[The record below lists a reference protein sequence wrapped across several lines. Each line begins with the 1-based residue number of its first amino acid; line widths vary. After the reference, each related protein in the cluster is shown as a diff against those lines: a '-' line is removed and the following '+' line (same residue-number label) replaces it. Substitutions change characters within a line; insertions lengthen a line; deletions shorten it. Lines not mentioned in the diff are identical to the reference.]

1 MNWQEAISQIE
12 SSQLDASLNVVS
24 GTNAFFKAAD
34 KEPAVREARRRLLKS
49 GELHE
54 DVLTRIYEL
63 ADSDVDPQY
72 ANPNDTALAVLLWL
86 SYFAFPDYAHI
97 AAGYVRRAPQC
108 WYAKKLADRILNPP
122 PREGDNES
130 AVAIAYADHPHWGL
144 ARESSSESVTH
155 IPLGSKFRV
164 NSVIN
169 ARASKFAAA
178 ANYHSQELGRA
189 TSASRVNHKVFAV
202 DDGSPWSL
210 SHVSN

>member
-1 MNWQEAISQIE
+1 MNWQDAISQIE

-34 KEPAVREARRRLLKS
+34 KEPAVREARRRLLQS

-54 DVLTRIYEL
+54 DILNRIYDL

-72 ANPNDTALAVLLWL
+72 ANPNDAALAILLWL
-86 SYFAFPDYAHI
+86 SYFTFPDYAHI

-108 WYAKKLADRILNPP
+108 WYAKKLANRILNPP
-122 PREGDNES
+122 RSEGDNES
-130 AVAIAYADHPHWGL
+130 AASIAYADRLHWGL
-144 ARESSSESVTH
+144 AHESSSKSVTH

-164 NSVIN
+164 NSVMN
-169 ARASKFAAA
+169 ARGSRSVTAAD
-178 ANYHSQELGRA
+178 YHSQELGQA
-189 TSASRVNHKVFAV
+189 TGASRVNHKTFAV

-210 SHVSN
+210 GHASS

>member
-34 KEPAVREARRRLLKS
+34 KEPAVREARRQLLQS

-54 DVLTRIYEL
+54 DVLNRIYDL

-86 SYFAFPDYAHI
+86 SYFSFPDYAHI

-108 WYAKKLADRILNPP
+108 WYARKLADRILNPP
-122 PREGDNES
+122 PSEGDNEF
-130 AVAIAYADHPHWGL
+130 AAALAYADRLYWEL
-144 ARESSSESVTH
+144 AHESSSESVTH
-155 IPLGSKFRV
+155 MTMGSKFRV
-164 NSVIN
+164 NSVIK
-169 ARASKFAAA
+169 ARAPQSVAAD
-178 ANYHSQELGRA
+178 NYHSQGLGHVRG
-189 TSASRVNHKVFAV
+189 ASRVNHKIFAA
-202 DDGSPWSL
+202 DDSSPWSL
-210 SHVSN
+210 SHASS

>member
-34 KEPAVREARRRLLKS
+34 KEPAVREARRRLLQS

-54 DVLTRIYEL
+54 DILNRIYEL
-63 ADSDVDPQY
+63 ADLDVDPQY

-86 SYFAFPDYAHI
+86 SYFTFPDYAHI

-108 WYAKKLADRILNPP
+108 WYAKKLANRILNPP
-122 PREGDNES
+122 PSEGDNES
-130 AVAIAYADHPHWGL
+130 AASIAYADRLHWGL
-144 ARESSSESVTH
+144 SHESSSESVTH
-155 IPLGSKFRV
+155 ILMGLKFRV

-169 ARASKFAAA
+169 ARAPQWVAAD
-178 ANYHSQELGRA
+178 NYHSQELGHLRG
-189 TSASRVNHKVFAV
+189 TSRVNHKMFAV
-202 DDGSPWSL
+202 DDDSPWSL

>member
-34 KEPAVREARRRLLKS
+34 KEPAVREARRRLLQS

-54 DVLTRIYEL
+54 DVLNRIYDL

-86 SYFAFPDYAHI
+86 SYFTFPGYAYI

-122 PREGDNES
+122 PSEGDNES
-130 AVAIAYADHPHWGL
+130 ATAIAYADRLHWGL
-144 ARESSSESVTH
+144 AHDSSSESVTH
-155 IPLGSKFRV
+155 MSLGSKFKV

-169 ARASKFAAA
+169 APAPQSVAGDG
-178 ANYHSQELGRA
+178 YHSQTHGQVRG
-189 TSASRVNHKVFAV
+189 ASRVGHEIFTI
-202 DDGSPWSL
+202 DDRSPWSL
-210 SHVSN
+210 SHVPN